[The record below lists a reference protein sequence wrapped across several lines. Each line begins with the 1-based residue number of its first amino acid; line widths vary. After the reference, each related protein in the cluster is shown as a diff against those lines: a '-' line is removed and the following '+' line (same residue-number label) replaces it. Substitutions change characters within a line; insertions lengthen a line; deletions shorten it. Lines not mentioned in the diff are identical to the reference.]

1 MIIIPAKMYD
11 NKINSNNKLNN
22 QMKIKSKFKS
32 KFKMKAN
39 CLKIWPNQLLT
50 STSILTWVYKI
61 QLNKNLFKIRVFLNI
76 IL

>member
-39 CLKIWPNQLLT
+39 CLKI
-50 STSILTWVYKI
+50 
-61 QLNKNLFKIRVFLNI
+61 
-76 IL
+76 